1 MSSPSLQAK
10 PCKYQGML
18 SSTEDEPELIIE
30 NHIHQKSAFINT
42 NQLDKVSFFDQKTT
56 SVCDDDFN
64 KKKKKTSSLLKDFKE
79 RFGNGMIGSTKRA
92 EDSK

>member
-1 MSSPSLQAK
+1 
-10 PCKYQGML
+10 
-18 SSTEDEPELIIE
+18 
-30 NHIHQKSAFINT
+30 
-42 NQLDKVSFFDQKTT
+42 LDKVSFFDQKTT